1 MGEEVACIRGRA
13 SANVDELLSE
23 EGRGKML
30 LGERRT
36 PKEELLDTVAEMIS
50 ERLPDIPVYKVG
62 DGFLPDIRSA
72 VSSGE
77 GHMAILVYGPRFYSS
92 ESEYVDSLPEDILV
106 FCTQELCHQVP
117 AVFRMH
123 RILLSAYRETTIH
136 EGDMVRGRLLLGHGE
151 THVRHPGR
159 RLHRG
164 RICQRG
170 SLPGPE
176 LRRSMPPHHRIPRDR
191 TCPIRPGGGQHRLPG
206 LCVLFLDRPLH
217 GERTGERPRTQY
229 QACIFWR
236 DPETEDTV
244 RRISAV
250 EAMRYRPFCVVLEEL
265 KVFRR
270 AEEYHQRYLEKNEHG
285 YCHVDPYLIK
295 QVSDRVFDPSA
306 YKRPSDEEISES
318 LSGSEIY
325 ITQNGGTEPPFD
337 NEYDSEFG
345 RGIFVD
351 KVTGEPL
358 FLSQDKYNSHCG
370 WPAFSRPLDP
380 NAMVYLEDRSLPI
393 TRIEVRSRV
402 GNTHLG
408 HVFYGDSWSPTRAR
422 YCMNSASL
430 RFIPVEDMETEGYG
444 HLVHLVGEKKEMWRS
459 PFSDDVGRI

>member
-1 MGEEVACIRGRA
+1 MKEIWFAGGCFWGTERLMSAIPGVVSTEVGYANGDPSLDPSYEEVC
-13 SANVDELLSE
+13 
-23 EGRGKML
+23 
-30 LGERRT
+30 RRT
-36 PKEELLDTVAEMIS
+36 TGYRETVHVLYDPAE
-50 ERLPDIPVYKVG
+50 
-62 DGFLPDIRSA
+62 
-72 VSSGE
+72 VSTDY
-77 GHMAILVYGPRFYSS
+77 LVYAFYSS
-92 ESEYVDSLPEDILV
+92 IDPSMENGQGND
-106 FCTQELCHQVP
+106 
-117 AVFRMH
+117 
-123 RILLSAYRETTIH
+123 
-136 EGDMVRGRLLLGHGE
+136 RG
-151 THVRHPGR
+151 P
-159 RLHRG
+159 
-164 RICQRG
+164 
-170 SLPGPE
+170 
-176 LRRSMPPHHRIPRDR
+176 
-191 TCPIRPGGGQHRLPG
+191 
-206 LCVLFLDRPLH
+206 
-217 GERTGERPRTQY
+217 QY

>member
-1 MGEEVACIRGRA
+1 MACIRGRA

-164 RICQRG
+164 RICQR
-170 SLPGPE
+170 
-176 LRRSMPPHHRIPRDR
+176 
-191 TCPIRPGGGQHRLPG
+191 
-206 LCVLFLDRPLH
+206 
-217 GERTGERPRTQY
+217 
-229 QACIFWR
+229 
-236 DPETEDTV
+236 
-244 RRISAV
+244 
-250 EAMRYRPFCVVLEEL
+250 
-265 KVFRR
+265 
-270 AEEYHQRYLEKNEHG
+270 
-285 YCHVDPYLIK
+285 
-295 QVSDRVFDPSA
+295 
-306 YKRPSDEEISES
+306 
-318 LSGSEIY
+318 
-325 ITQNGGTEPPFD
+325 
-337 NEYDSEFG
+337 
-345 RGIFVD
+345 
-351 KVTGEPL
+351 
-358 FLSQDKYNSHCG
+358 
-370 WPAFSRPLDP
+370 
-380 NAMVYLEDRSLPI
+380 
-393 TRIEVRSRV
+393 
-402 GNTHLG
+402 
-408 HVFYGDSWSPTRAR
+408 
-422 YCMNSASL
+422 
-430 RFIPVEDMETEGYG
+430 
-444 HLVHLVGEKKEMWRS
+444 
-459 PFSDDVGRI
+459 